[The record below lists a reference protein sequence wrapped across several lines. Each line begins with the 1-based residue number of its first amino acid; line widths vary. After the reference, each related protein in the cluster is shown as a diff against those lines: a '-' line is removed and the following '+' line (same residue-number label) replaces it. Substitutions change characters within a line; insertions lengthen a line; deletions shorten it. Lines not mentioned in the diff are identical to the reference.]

1 MNLDALAELHRLDRA
16 RLRMSRVSNILQ
28 WDQETYLPPEAVE
41 GRADQLADIEGV
53 AHQRAVDPRIGTL
66 LESLGSTSSAPAGD
80 GSLPALERDFL
91 RVLRHDYD
99 RATKLPQDL
108 VEEMARD
115 AGLSQAAWVAARK
128 ADDFASFSP
137 HLRKMVSHA
146 RRKAQCWG
154 FVQNP
159 YDGLLDQHE
168 PGMTEGRIASLF
180 DPLAERLRSLLKRIS
195 AAPAPEAS
203 VLGREFPVSDQA
215 DEGRAIME
223 DLRFDLG
230 RGRLDL
236 SAHPFTTTLGDQ
248 DVRITTRYF
257 PRNMASG
264 FFSVVHETGH
274 ALYELGFPQE
284 LRGSCLADG
293 ASMGIHE
300 SQSRLWENV
309 IGRSRAF
316 WLGRFPRLAQ
326 RYRGILDDVDAES
339 FYRAINAVKPSLI
352 RVDADEVTYSL
363 HVILRFNLER
373 RLFSGDL
380 EVDDLPAAWRAGMR
394 ELLGVEP
401 DTDADGVLQDVHW
414 SMGAFGYFP
423 SYALGNLYGLQF
435 WSTLVQDLPDIEE
448 LLRRGDFSRPLDWLR
463 DRVHRLGRR
472 RTPEELIQEV
482 SGRPLSADF
491 FVDYLERKYADLYR
505 L

>member
-1 MNLDALAELHRLDRA
+1 MNLDALSELHRLDRS
-16 RLRMSRVSNILQ
+16 RLRMSRVSAVLQ

-41 GRADQLADIEGV
+41 ERADQLADIEGL
-53 AHQRAVDPRIGTL
+53 AHERAVDPRIGNL
-66 LESLGSTSSAPAGD
+66 LESLGSTSGAPSGD
-80 GSLPALERDFL
+80 ESLPAVERDFL

-99 RATKLPQDL
+99 LETKLPQSL
-108 VEEMARD
+108 VEDMARD

-128 ADDFASFSP
+128 ANDFSAFSP
-137 HLRKMVSHA
+137 HLRKMVSYA
-146 RRKAQCWG
+146 RRKAECWG
-154 FVQNP
+154 YTNAP
-159 YDGLLDQHE
+159 YDGLLDE
-168 PGMTEGRIASLF
+168 YETGMTEARISSLF
-180 DPLAERLRSLLKRIS
+180 DPLAERLSSLLRRIA
-195 AAPAPEAS
+195 AAPVPDVG
-203 VLGREFPVSDQA
+203 VLDREFPVPLQDA
-215 DEGRAIME
+215 EGRSLME
-223 DLRFDLG
+223 ALRFDAG

-236 SAHPFTTTLGDQ
+236 SAHPFTTTLGSD

-264 FFSVVHETGH
+264 LFSVIHETGH
-274 ALYELGFPQE
+274 ALYELGFPAE
-284 LRGSCLADG
+284 IRGSCLADG

-316 WLGRFPRLAQ
+316 WAGRFPQLVA
-326 RYRGILDDVDAES
+326 RYPDLLNDTDAETL
-339 FYRAINAVKPSLI
+339 YRAINAVKPSLI

-373 RLFSGDL
+373 RLFSGELD
-380 EVDDLPAAWRAGMR
+380 VDDLPSAWRAGMK

-435 WSTLVQDLPDIEE
+435 WSALLRDIPDIDQILEK
-448 LLRRGDFSRPLDWLR
+448 GDFGVPLAWFR
-463 DRVHRLGRR
+463 ERVHAFGRR
-472 RTPEELIQEV
+472 RTPEELVSEV
-482 SGRPLSADF
+482 SGTPLSSVHF
-491 FVDYLERKYADLYR
+491 IDYLERKYADLYR